1 MVILHNDVIVISFI
15 INAQLNEG
23 RVRVYMYGV
32 YVYIYIYILVQE
44 VRYSIHHP
52 QFFQS
57 HNERSES
64 CFNICPCLSLNFS

>member
-23 RVRVYMYGV
+23 RVRVYIYAV
-32 YVYIYIYILVQE
+32 YIYILVQE